1 MNTMQ
6 PESISKRRRWPLV
19 LGGVL
24 LFLVLVVALAPSMLS
39 GFVGSK
45 VSDTFAAERE
55 GKLEIG
61 ALSLGWTG
69 RQKLENVRLVA
80 PDGSEVAR
88 VSVELPSLLDL
99 ASGGGAKVG
108 KVVVNASASLVADDA
123 GVTNLDRALALRKE
137 AEKPK
142 DSGAD
147 KESGDL
153 GELLAKLALEL
164 EVRVER
170 AQWSDARTRAAGTP
184 FAVENLVAL
193 VTLKP
198 GQPVLAKVNGKLSG
212 EAPGSI
218 AVDATVREPL
228 AGSGVNPKLQFEVAA
243 QLDALPSAFIDALA
257 QQPGMLATAFGPQ
270 FRVKADAK
278 GTLEAGTLAL
288 DVAGPR
294 GSVVFQGALAGG
306 ILGRDEPA
314 TLQVALKPEAVE
326 LRRLLANF
334 VPPELTLEASSAPQ
348 VDLALTGLRVNVQ
361 QVLEVATKGGDVAS
375 AAIGASEFELRAST
389 QGWKA
394 AGALVPLESGVSLD
408 GIRVEVKLAPQEAA
422 RTLTAQFETQ
432 LGAGASGFVS
442 AQARIDDLAKFL
454 ASGPAKLIEATKGDE
469 PPFDVTLNVQQVQ
482 PATLAA
488 FAPKEI
494 DVGELLGRALDVR
507 VDVTNRRGR
516 REAQVRATSP
526 TLAVD
531 LAAWMEQGALVSAS
545 DQPWTIRF
553 TPPEGALGRAA
564 QPLVP
569 ESLGVVPGKSV
580 VVKVAPGLRVPVM
593 SLGAEKDVA
602 LALLRGTTAKLEV
615 EIDAL
620 DVTDTN
626 GRKVDL
632 RTLQIG
638 AVLAQGADK
647 APLAVTFGAKLA
659 SQPSA
664 SISIKAGIPQA
675 GALDGLTNL
684 FAIPA
689 MDVELVAEDLPLA
702 LADGVATGPD
712 SLAARLGKLADVAL
726 HAKVLQKGS
735 EPLAANVVLDAKFE
749 KAQLGVL
756 ADAKVTDPFELKGAR
771 APGTLPPLEAKV
783 RATGLRSLQAFLPAE
798 FAETV
803 VELTG
808 DTLDADVAVRTA
820 SADDLTLTATV
831 AAERISAKAG
841 FGLAKG
847 QLTLQGA
854 PIEVV
859 VRATPAIL
867 QRHAGASLPAGAA
880 LVFVDAEPALRVG
893 VTALDV
899 PIGRM
904 QAAEGKE
911 PASLGE
917 VLRDSVAKVLVELP
931 ALEYTQPPLKAG
943 ASATKVE
950 LRDMAIE
957 ANLAS
962 GKPATVDVKGKVG
975 GAQAGQIALH
985 AVAADIGGFVERVE
999 GAPMPAVSV
1008 AGGLAGFPTALIDSI
1023 AAQDGLLVDVLGPLV
1038 EANLSGAYP
1047 SSTDPLTAE
1056 LRSANASL
1064 KLVARMDEGLIV
1076 AVDQQGLDASL
1087 PLSPLFSKRVI
1098 GNLVPLMVNASKPE
1112 GASPVG
1118 LRVRQFQLPL
1128 DGDLRKVN
1136 GTVELDLGQI
1146 SYEFLPG
1153 LASSLD
1159 SFGVGEFARKTTN
1172 LKPLS
1177 IPIKNGIAGYTA
1189 LPVSINGVE
1198 YPFTGTYDLAKGEM
1212 KFAATLPLSVLGKSL
1227 TKELDK
1233 VRDYVDP
1240 NLLVPIEIGGAW
1252 NKPSVGLG
1260 SGFVEKVLKDAAGG
1274 ALKNGLDDLFGK
1286 KKDKKKD

>member
-1 MNTMQ
+1 MNTTQ
-6 PESISKRRRWPLV
+6 SVSPSKRRRWPFV
-19 LGGVL
+19 VGGVL
-24 LFLVLVVALAPSMLS
+24 LVLVLVVALAPSMLS
-39 GFVGSK
+39 GFVASK

-61 ALSLGWTG
+61 TLSLGWTG
-69 RQKLENVRLVA
+69 RQKVENVRLVA
-80 PDGSEVAR
+80 PDGSEVAK
-88 VSVELPSLLDL
+88 VSLDLPSLLDL
-99 ASGGGAKVG
+99 ASGGGQQVG
-108 KVVVNASASLVADDA
+108 RVVVNASANLVADDA

-142 DSGAD
+142 DSGSD
-147 KESGDL
+147 EESGDL
-153 GELLAKLALEL
+153 GELLAKLDLEL
-164 EVRVER
+164 ELRVDR
-170 AQWSDARTRAAGTP
+170 AQWSDARTRAAGVP

-193 VTLKP
+193 VTVKP
-198 GQPVLAKVNGKLSG
+198 GQPVVTKVEGKLSG
-212 EAPGSI
+212 EQPGSI
-218 AVDATVREPL
+218 LVNATVREPL
-228 AGSGVNPKLQFEVAA
+228 AGTGLNPKLQFEVEA

-257 QQPGMLATAFGPQ
+257 QQPGLLATAFGPQ
-270 FRVKADAK
+270 FKVAASAK
-278 GTLEAGTLAL
+278 GTLESGTLAL
-288 DVAGPR
+288 DVSGPR

-314 TLQVALKPEAVE
+314 TLQVALRPEATE
-326 LRRLLANF
+326 LRRLIANF
-334 VPPELTLEASSAPQ
+334 APEGLTL
-348 VDLALTGLRVNVQ
+348 DALTEPQIDVALRGLRVNVQ
-361 QVLEVATKGGDVAS
+361 QLLDAATNGGDVKA
-375 AAIGASEFELRAST
+375 AAIGASEFELSART

-394 AGALVPLESGVSLD
+394 SGTLVPLEQGVSLD
-408 GIRVEVKLAPQEAA
+408 GIRVDVKLAPQESTRA
-422 RTLTAQFETQ
+422 LTAQFETQ

-454 ASGPAKLIEATKGDE
+454 ASEPAKLIEATKGDE
-469 PPFDVTLNVQQVQ
+469 PPFDVTLSVQQVQ

-488 FAPKEI
+488 FAPKGI

-526 TLAVD
+526 TLAVE
-531 LAAWMEQGALVSAS
+531 LAAWMEQGALVSVG

-564 QPLVP
+564 QQFVP
-569 ESLGVVPGKSV
+569 ENLGVVPGKSV
-580 VVKVAPGLRVPVM
+580 VVKIAPGLRVPVM
-593 SLGAEKDVA
+593 SLGTEKDVV
-602 LALLRGTTAKLEV
+602 LALLRGTTAKVEV
-615 EIDAL
+615 EVDAL
-620 DVTDTN
+620 DVTDSS
-626 GRKVDL
+626 GRKIDL
-632 RTLQIG
+632 RALQIG
-638 AVLAQGADK
+638 AELAQGADK
-647 APLAVTFGAKLA
+647 APLVVTFGAKLA

-664 SISIKAGIPQA
+664 LISLKAGIPQA
-675 GALDGLTNL
+675 GAFEGLTNL

-689 MDVELVAEDLPLA
+689 FDVELVANDLPLA
-702 LADGVATGPD
+702 LADGATVGPD
-712 SLAARLGKLADVAL
+712 SLAVRLGKLADVVL
-726 HAKVLQKGS
+726 RAKVLQKGS

-749 KAQLGVL
+749 KAQLGLV
-756 ADAKVTDPFELKGAR
+756 ADAKVTDPFELKGSR

-808 DTLDADVAVRTA
+808 DTLDADVVVRTA
-820 SADDLTLTATV
+820 SADELTLTANV

-841 FGLAKG
+841 LGLAKG

-854 PIEVV
+854 PIELV

-867 QRHAGASLPAGAA
+867 QRHAGPSLPAGAA
-880 LVFVDAEPALRVG
+880 LVFLDADPALRVG

-899 PIGRM
+899 PIGRL

-911 PASLGE
+911 PASLGD
-917 VLRDSVAKVLVELP
+917 VLRASVAKLLVELP

-950 LRDMAIE
+950 LREMAVD
-957 ANLAS
+957 ANLTS
-962 GKPATVDVKGKVG
+962 GKPATVDVRGKVG

-985 AVAADIGGFVERVE
+985 AVAADIGGFVGRAE
-999 GAPMPAVSV
+999 GAPLPAISV
-1008 AGGLAGFPTALIDSI
+1008 EGGLAGFPTALIDSI

-1038 EANLSGAYP
+1038 EANLRGAYP

-1056 LRSANASL
+1056 LRSANASV
-1064 KLVARMDEGLIV
+1064 KLVARMNEGVIV
-1076 AVDQQGLDASL
+1076 AVDQQGLDATL
-1087 PLSPLFSKRVI
+1087 PLSPLFSKRII

-1136 GTVELDLGQI
+1136 GMVELDLGQI

-1159 SFGVGEFARKTTN
+1159 SFGVGELARKTTN

-1212 KFAATLPLSVLGKSL
+1212 KFAASLPLSVLGKSL

-1233 VRDYVDP
+1233 VRDYIDP

-1274 ALKNGLDDLFGK
+1274 LLKNGLDDLFGK